1 MADIFI
7 SYWAGEQGVATSLCD
22 FVTTSL
28 PDKTT
33 IFMADSGTIRGGD
46 NWLDIIKRELK
57 ESKVVLSI
65 LSTDSVKRPWINF
78 EAGAA
83 WIDKILIP
91 LCFGLLEK
99 GNMPAPY
106 NQLQVLQ
113 LREPLDVHRLV
124 EDLYWHLALG
134 EPPIFI
140 PMLMTSSS
148 QPEHQQR
155 IRHFVADIQDFE
167 RDGV

>member
-1 MADIFI
+1 MADIFV
-7 SYWAGEQGVATSLCD
+7 SYWAGEQGVATSLYD

-33 IFMADSGTIRGGD
+33 IFMADSGTIRAGD

-65 LSTDSVKRPWINF
+65 LSNDSIKRPWINF

-91 LCFGLLEK
+91 LCFGALEK
-99 GNMPAPY
+99 GMMPAPY
-106 NQLQVLQ
+106 NQLQALQ
-113 LREPLDVHRLV
+113 LREPLDAHRLV

-134 EPPIFI
+134 KPPMFL
-140 PMLMTSSS
+140 PMLTASGSE
-148 QPEHQQR
+148 PEYQQR
-155 IRHFVADIQDFE
+155 LRSFLADVIDYE
-167 RDGV
+167 RGGV

>member
-7 SYWAGEQGVATSLCD
+7 SYWAGEQEVADSLHR
-22 FVTTSL
+22 FLAASI
-28 PDKTT
+28 PGKTT
-33 IFMADSGTIRGGD
+33 IFMADSGTIRAGD

-65 LSTDSVKRPWINF
+65 LSNDSVKRPWINF

-91 LCFGLLEK
+91 LCFGTLEK
-99 GNMPAPY
+99 GMMPAPY
-106 NQLQVLQ
+106 NQLQALQ

-124 EDLYWHLALG
+124 KDLYHHLNL
-134 EPPIFI
+134 EKPPIYLR
-140 PMLMTSSS
+140 MLMFSSS
-148 QPEHQQR
+148 QPEYQQR
-155 IRHFVADIQDFE
+155 VGHFVADIQDFE
-167 RDGV
+167 RDGT